1 MRKSLRVFAALPV
14 LFLFLGCAQNVF
26 ANSVAFDFTITGSG
40 ITASGSFAAN
50 LVSGNQFLVT
60 SISGMQNGTA
70 MTLLVPGAYAVND
83 NNIFSSAPFLS
94 VGGLAFETGG
104 PPAFNVY
111 YDPGVGYF
119 ECSSALTPCHANGS
133 GEPVQFSLT
142 QVSQVPESNTLMLL
156 GSGLLGLAGIARR
169 KLLG

>member
-1 MRKSLRVFAALPV
+1 MRKSLRIFAALPV

-40 ITASGSFAAN
+40 ITASGTFAAD
-50 LVSGNQFLVT
+50 L
-60 SISGMQNGTA
+60 
-70 MTLLVPGAYAVND
+70 
-83 NNIFSSAPFLS
+83 LS

-104 PPAFNVY
+104 PPAFNY

-169 KLLG
+169 KLLS